1 VQQRLHAI
9 RNILFEMI
17 PETKEKISYQIPAIQ
32 AGKTYLYFAAFEIHI
47 GFCPIILLPN
57 LKKI

>member
-32 AGKTYLYFAAFEIHI
+32 VGKTYT
-47 GFCPIILLPN
+47 N
-57 LKKI
+57 